1 MATSQ
6 GWKILSCTVG
16 RPTVQLKQEKSL
28 DYSNYRRSS
37 TSLNGFSLNIS
48 ESINSWWRSTRGTR
62 RKSNSMRRIR
72 SPSGN
77 SSTSSRSK
85 AGNISNSRSKNGNH
99 RNSSCSRKSKEISKW
114 KDNDEIIFHVT
125 NDIKSC
131 RCTSS
136 SLGVTAKAGASNSLT
151 GKKIEDCSETMYP
164 LETECLTSP
173 LRD

>member
-1 MATSQ
+1 
-6 GWKILSCTVG
+6 
-16 RPTVQLKQEKSL
+16 
-28 DYSNYRRSS
+28 
-37 TSLNGFSLNIS
+37 
-48 ESINSWWRSTRGTR
+48 
-62 RKSNSMRRIR
+62 MRRIR

-85 AGNISNSRSKNGNH
+85 AGNISNSRSKNSNH

-151 GKKIEDCSETMYP
+151 GKKIEKMFMKLSEKKEKHFIGERP
-164 LETECLTSP
+164 LSSI
-173 LRD
+173 